1 MVFTTLPQLQEKQLY
16 GFVYTSIFK
25 FENSKIIH
33 INKSIKKMV
42 IMKKMEKMI
51 LGKIL
56 RNDNFMIK

>member
-33 INKSIKKMV
+33 INKSIKKYGYNEKNGENDSWKN
-42 IMKKMEKMI
+42 IKK
-51 LGKIL
+51 
-56 RNDNFMIK
+56 